1 MGYRSRAFL
10 AGGLGFAASFV
21 VACGGGNGLLA
32 SNDASTLQSQLD
44 RLSQAVSAGNCGTAA
59 NAVQQFNDAVVR
71 LPAQV
76 SPTLRRNLGQGAST
90 IGRLSAKDCRNANTT
105 SSSSSSSS
113 SSTSST
119 PTTTTAPTTTVTS
132 SDTGSSS
139 SSATTTSSPGTS
151 STATNG
157 GTGVGGGGGGSG
169 GTTPNGQ

>member
-1 MGYRSRAFL
+1 MGYGSRAFL

-44 RLSQAVSAGNCGTAA
+44 RLSQAVSAGDCGTAA
-59 NAVQQFNDAVVR
+59 NALQQFNSAVVG

-76 SPTLRRNLGQGAST
+76 SPTLRRNLGQGAAT
-90 IGRLSAKDCRNANTT
+90 IGRLSAKDCRNANKT

-113 SSTSST
+113 SSTTST

-132 SDTGSSS
+132 SGTSS
-139 SSATTTSSPGTS
+139 SSATTTTSSGTS